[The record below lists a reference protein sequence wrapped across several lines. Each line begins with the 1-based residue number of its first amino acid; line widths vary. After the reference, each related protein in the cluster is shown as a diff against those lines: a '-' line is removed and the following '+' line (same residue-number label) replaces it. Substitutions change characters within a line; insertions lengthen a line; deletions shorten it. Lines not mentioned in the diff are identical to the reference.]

1 VEQNHDGQSD
11 SLFAPETQQIEHEH
25 DDEHEHDSCDG
36 GRPLGGHQS
45 RLETRSPS
53 AGARIV
59 SPKPQEKYS
68 QSTTASTRFCAMTIS
83 LFIPC
88 FIDQL
93 FPSVGI
99 SVVRI
104 LEKLGHKVDFD
115 ESLVCC
121 GQPAFN
127 TGCWNEARDVAIR
140 VVDRLKNAEVVVIP
154 SGSCGAMIR
163 VFYPEIFKGHPK
175 QEAALSL
182 AHKIYEFSEFL
193 VDRLG
198 VVDLGSRFPAKVTF
212 HNGCHGLR
220 ELRLKQQP
228 RQLLRHVKEL
238 TLVEMDDQTSCCGFG
253 GTFAVKFP
261 MISTAMGE
269 VKCASALETG
279 ADFLVSNDSSCLMHL
294 QGLLSRK
301 KEKLKPIHLAEVLA
315 SF

>member
-1 VEQNHDGQSD
+1 
-11 SLFAPETQQIEHEH
+11 
-25 DDEHEHDSCDG
+25 
-36 GRPLGGHQS
+36 
-45 RLETRSPS
+45 
-53 AGARIV
+53 
-59 SPKPQEKYS
+59 
-68 QSTTASTRFCAMTIS
+68 MTIS

-175 QEAALSL
+175 QEAALAL

-238 TLVEMDDQTSCCGFG
+238 TLIEMDDQTSCCGFG

-269 VKCASALETG
+269 AKCASALETG

-301 KEKLKPIHLAEVLA
+301 KEKLKSIHLAEILA